1 MLSGMKILLEI
12 TILAALNLFLFGYVQ
27 RKMAILV
34 LAQRNQIIV
43 LKRSVKKVKIKE
55 RDRFLWMFLSK
66 IWTDWRPHLVIVR
79 PETVIKWR
87 RRKFKDYWRKLS
99 KPKKKGG
106 RPPITREHIA
116 FIKRISADHPD
127 YSGKRIAGML
137 RELFGVDH
145 APSTV
150 DRYRVDKP
158 QNPRDTQQWSTF
170 LKNHAS
176 VIWSFDFGVQFTFFF
191 ARIYILVIMELESR
205 RIVYLA
211 VTQHPNMDWLK
222 QQIRQAT
229 WDECP
234 KFLLHDNDGIFGQ
247 LGKPVS
253 VRFNGKSV
261 SCRSSLDYWLV
272 NTMGIRG
279 IPTPFEAPNA
289 NAYCERLVG
298 TLRRECLDHML
309 IFNERHLI
317 RILCEYRDFYNQE
330 RYHQGIRRI
339 PIPAEDI
346 AESRNRE
353 GQGKLVS
360 RSILNGLHHSYR
372 LAA

>member
-1 MLSGMKILLEI
+1 MLSGMKILLEM

-66 IWTDWRPHLVIVR
+66 FWDDWKSHLIIVK
-79 PETVIKWR
+79 PETVIRWQR
-87 RRKFKDYWRKLS
+87 RRFKDYWRGIS
-99 KPKKKGG
+99 KPKKKVG
-106 RPPITREHIA
+106 RPPITQEHID
-116 FIKRISADHPD
+116 FIRRISSDHPD

-137 RELFGVDH
+137 KELFGVEH
-145 APSTV
+145 AASTIN
-150 DRYRVDKP
+150 RYRVKKP
-158 QNPRDTQQWSTF
+158 KPPRGTQQWRTF

-176 VIWSFDFGVQFTFFF
+176 VIWSFDFCVQFTFFF
-191 ARIYILVIMELESR
+191 AKVYILVIMELESR

-211 VTQHPNMDWLK
+211 VTQHPTMDWLK

-261 SCRSSLDYWLV
+261 SCRSSLDYWL
-272 NTMGIRG
+272 GIRG
-279 IPTPFEAPNA
+279 IPIPFFAPNA
-289 NAYCERLVG
+289 SAYCERLVG

-309 IFNERHLI
+309 IFNERQLI
-317 RILCEYRDFYNQE
+317 RILRQFRDFYNHE
-330 RYHQGIRRI
+330 RYHQGIKRI
-339 PIPAEDI
+339 PAPARDI
-346 AESRNRE
+346 EKSRNLE
-353 GQGKLVS
+353 GQGKLLS
-360 RSILNGLHHSYR
+360 KPILNGLHHSYR